1 MRRPTRTEGAMVP
14 HFTLAMVAL
23 TALGVGAVA
32 WDKTPGLTELG
43 YWAAATGVVGV
54 VTAGL
59 LFWRLMHG
67 ALIAAPLWVLLA
79 GAIGLRVGAP
89 GGAAGWVIAGGVL
102 LLVTLGLVAVN
113 RPVGAGLSL
122 ALWLGYAGFVLRALP
137 DTVEVSARWWQL
149 LAAAVV
155 VLIGTAGFTLRS
167 RSSSRGLLRRLGRA
181 GRVTDGLAS
190 AWDVHRNASARML
203 RRKAR
208 QVRPSLAQVP
218 AWKRRFVPLTQLGTT
233 VATVGW
239 VKVRSSA
246 EDHTLTVAGPRA
258 GKTGLVMG
266 HLLDAPGAAIV
277 TSTKTDVLDIT
288 RGLRGQR
295 GPVWVFDPDGLTE
308 DGSTI
313 TFDPLTGCTDPSVAM
328 DRASDLLDGVGAK
341 SDDAEHWLNLARQA
355 LTALMHAAALGG
367 YTMAD
372 VQRWVAHPDT
382 GKDDVLWELRVADAV
397 GFEQQAT
404 QFFMNNERTRSSIST
419 TIMPALSWLSV
430 PAAAAA
436 AAPGGVAFDVA
447 RLLAETGTV
456 YLLGAEDKKTAPL
469 VTALTAH
476 IARQARAI
484 AVRSTGRRLEPQL
497 TMVLD
502 EAALICLI
510 PLDRW
515 TGDFGSRGITLHIVA
530 QSRAQLRERFGE
542 AATGSLM
549 TNVSTKVVL
558 AGTSDDDDLQFWS
571 TLCGERLE
579 QTATKDRTTGGV
591 TISDRHVPVLTPGQI
606 AQLRAGQALIITR
619 GMPPAIGRIKMAW
632 KRSDLRRER
641 FHNRPT
647 VQWTSRQLAASEQWA
662 GARLIVGCAW
672 LRDAAITSAVA
683 VTDQMTTARQRL
695 TAPVVRRTTARLD
708 AAVAWL
714 EANDP
719 ARELLARVRLA
730 GAMRTARA
738 ALAARSELTQ
748 FTGDS
753 EARPQDRLPARA
765 GAGAGTDEE
774 GRS

>member
-1 MRRPTRTEGAMVP
+1 MMRRPTRTEGVMVP
-14 HFTLAMVAL
+14 RFTAAMMLL
-23 TALGVGAVA
+23 TATGVGAVV
-32 WDKTPGLTELG
+32 WDRTPALTEAG
-43 YWAAATGVVGV
+43 YWAAATGVVGL

-59 LFWRLMHG
+59 LFWRLLQG

-79 GAIGLRVGAP
+79 GAAGLRAGVP
-89 GGAAGWVIAGGVL
+89 GDAAGWAFAAGVL
-102 LLVTLGLVAVN
+102 MLVTLVLVAVN
-113 RPVGAGLSL
+113 RPVGGGLAF
-122 ALWLGYAGFVLRALP
+122 ALWLGYAAFGLRALP
-137 DTVEVSARWWQL
+137 DSVAAASAWWQPL
-149 LAAAVV
+149 AAAAVV
-155 VLIGTAGFTLRS
+155 LLATSGFTLRS

-190 AWDVHRNASARML
+190 GWDVRRVSSARML
-203 RRKAR
+203 RKKAKIIR
-208 QVRPSLAQVP
+208 HSLAEVP
-218 AWKRRFVPLTQLGTT
+218 AWRRRFVPLTQIGAT

-258 GKTGLVMG
+258 GKTGLMMN
-266 HLLDAPGAAIV
+266 HLLDAPGAVIA
-277 TSTKTDVLDIT
+277 TSTKTDILDIT
-288 RGLRGQR
+288 RTQRAKR
-295 GPVWVFDPDGLTE
+295 GPVWVFDPDGLTAE
-308 DGSTI
+308 GSTI
-313 TFDPLTGCTDPSVAM
+313 TFDPLTGCTDPGVVM

-372 VQRWVAHPDT
+372 VQRWIAHPDDQA
-382 GKDDVLWELRVADAV
+382 KSDVLWELRVANAA

-404 QFFMNNERTRSSIST
+404 QFFTNNERTRSSIST

-430 PAAAAA
+430 PTAAAA
-436 AAPGGVAFDVA
+436 AAPGGVPFDVE

-476 IARQARAI
+476 IARQAKAL
-484 AVRSTGRRLEPQL
+484 AVRTPGRRLDPQL

-515 TGDFGSRGITLHIVA
+515 TGDFGSRGITLHISA
-530 QSRAQLRERFGE
+530 QSRAQLRDRFGE
-542 AATGSLM
+542 AATGALL
-549 TNVSTKVVL
+549 TNVTTKIVL

-579 QTATKDRTTGGV
+579 QVATRDRTTGGV
-591 TISDRHVPVLTPGQI
+591 SISDRRVPVLTPGQV

-619 GMPPAIGRIKMAW
+619 GMPPAIGRVKMAW
-632 KRSDLRRER
+632 NRRDLRLER

-647 VQWTSRQLAASEQWA
+647 VQWTRRQLAALENRA
-662 GARLIVGCAW
+662 GARL
-672 LRDAAITSAVA
+672 L
-683 VTDQMTTARQRL
+683 TD
-695 TAPVVRRTTARLD
+695 TARLRD
-708 AAVAWL
+708 QLIAASGRASTIRRRATGAVVWRAADRLHAALTWL

-719 ARELLARVRLA
+719 ARELVARLRLA
-730 GAMRTARA
+730 GAMRKARTG
-738 ALAARSELTQ
+738 LAARPE
-748 FTGDS
+748 
-753 EARPQDRLPARA
+753 RPVDRQVR
-765 GAGAGTDEE
+765 
-774 GRS
+774 R

>member
-1 MRRPTRTEGAMVP
+1 MRRPTKTEGVLVP
-14 HFTLAMVAL
+14 RFTLAMVAL
-23 TALGVGAVA
+23 VALGVGAVA
-32 WDKTPGLTELG
+32 WDRTPGLSELG
-43 YWAAATGVVGV
+43 YWAAATGAVGL

-79 GAIGLRVGAP
+79 GAIGLRLSAP
-89 GGAAGWVIAGGVL
+89 GGAAGWVIAAGVL

-113 RPVGAGLSL
+113 RPVGGGLAAAWWLAYAGL
-122 ALWLGYAGFVLRALP
+122 VLRALP
-137 DTVEVSARWWQL
+137 DSVQASQRWWLLL
-149 LAAAVV
+149 LAATVA
-155 VLIGTAGFTLRS
+155 LIATAGLTLRS

-203 RRKAR
+203 RRKAK
-208 QVRPSLAQVP
+208 QVRPSLAEVP
-218 AWKRRFVPLTQLGTT
+218 AWKRRFVPLTELGTT

-288 RGLRGQR
+288 RNLRDRR

-313 TFDPLTGCTDPSVAM
+313 TFDPLVGCTDPAVAM
-328 DRASDLLDGVGAK
+328 DRASDLLDGIGAT
-341 SDDAEHWLNLARQA
+341 SADAEHWLNLARQA

-372 VQRWVAHPDT
+372 VQAWVAHPDT
-382 GKDDVLWELRVADAV
+382 GKDDVLWELRVANAV
-397 GFEQQAT
+397 GFEQQAM
-404 QFFMNNERTRSSIST
+404 QFFTNNDRTRSSIST

-430 PAAAAA
+430 PTAAAA
-436 AAPGGVAFDVA
+436 AAPGGVPFDVA
-447 RLLAETGTV
+447 RLLEETGTV

-476 IARQARAI
+476 IARSARAI
-484 AVRSTGRRLEPQL
+484 AVRRKGRRLEPQL

-515 TGDFGSRGITLHIVA
+515 SGDFGSRGITLHIVA

-549 TNVSTKVVL
+549 TNVTTKIVL

-591 TISDRHVPVLTPGQI
+591 SISDRHVPVLTPGQI

-619 GMPPAIGRIKMAW
+619 GMPPAIGRVKMAW

-641 FHNRPT
+641 FHNRPA
-647 VQWTSRQLAASEQWA
+647 VQWTGRHLAALENRA
-662 GARLIVGCAW
+662 GARLVGGCAW
-672 LRDAAITSAVA
+672 LRDHALTGAERIEAATRRVTRRVSA
-683 VTDQMTTARQRL
+683 L
-695 TAPVVRRTTARLD
+695 LVRRIG
-708 AAVAWL
+708 AALTWL

-719 ARELLARVRLA
+719 ARELLARLRLA
-730 GAMRTARA
+730 GAMRKARA
-738 ALAARSELTQ
+738 RIA
-748 FTGDS
+748 
-753 EARPQDRLPARA
+753 ARA
-765 GAGAGTDEE
+765 GRPVDREV
-774 GRS
+774 RR

>member
-1 MRRPTRTEGAMVP
+1 MIVP
-14 HFTLAMVAL
+14 RFTATMALLSVGGIFAGVSGRSPVLAEVGYWVA
-23 TALGVGAVA
+23 ALGVV
-32 WDKTPGLTELG
+32 GL
-43 YWAAATGVVGV
+43 

-79 GAIGLRVGAP
+79 GAAGLRLHAP
-89 GGAAGWVIAGGVL
+89 GGAAGWVVAAGAL
-102 LLVTLGLVAVN
+102 LLVTFALVAVN
-113 RPVGAGLSL
+113 GPVGGGIALTAWLTYAGLL
-122 ALWLGYAGFVLRALP
+122 LHALP
-137 DTVEVSARWWQL
+137 PTVQASGHWWQL
-149 LAAAVV
+149 LVAAGL
-155 VLIGTAGFTLRS
+155 VLAGTVGFTLRS

-190 AWDVHRNASARML
+190 GWDVRRVSSARML
-203 RRKAR
+203 RKKAKI
-208 QVRPSLAQVP
+208 VRPSLAEVP
-218 AWKRRFVPLTQLGTT
+218 AWKRRFVPLTQIGVT

-258 GKTGLVMG
+258 GKTGLMMN
-266 HLLDAPGAAIV
+266 HLLDAPGAVIA
-277 TSTKTDVLDIT
+277 TSTKTDILDVT
-288 RGLRGQR
+288 RTQRANR
-295 GPVWVFDPDGLTE
+295 GPVWVFDPDGLTG

-313 TFDPLTGCTDPSVAM
+313 TFDPLMGCTDPGVVM
-328 DRASDLLDGVGAK
+328 DRASDLLDGVGTK
-341 SDDAEHWLNLARQA
+341 SDDAEHWMNMARQA

-372 VQRWVAHPDT
+372 VQRWIAHPDEQA
-382 GKDDVLWELRVADAV
+382 KSDVLWELRVANAT
-397 GFEQQAT
+397 GFEQQAM
-404 QFFMNNERTRSSIST
+404 QFFTNNERTRSSIST

-436 AAPGGVAFDVA
+436 AAAGGVPFDVQ

-476 IARQARAI
+476 IARQAKTL
-484 AVRSTGRRLEPQL
+484 AVRTPGRRLDPQL

-515 TGDFGSRGITLHIVA
+515 TGDFGSRGITLHISA
-530 QSRAQLRERFGE
+530 QSRAQLRDRFGE
-542 AATGSLM
+542 AATGALL
-549 TNVSTKVVL
+549 TNVTTKVVL

-579 QTATKDRTTGGV
+579 QVATRDRTTGGV
-591 TISDRHVPVLTPGQI
+591 SISDRRVPVLTPGQV

-619 GMPPAIGRIKMAW
+619 GMPPAIGRVKMAW
-632 KRSDLRRER
+632 NRRDLRLER
-641 FHNRPT
+641 FHNRRT
-647 VQWTSRQLAASEQWA
+647 IRWTSHQLAALEN
-662 GARLIVGCAW
+662 RLGGRLLGDAAW
-672 LRDAAITSAVA
+672 LRDQLLAGIDRAG
-683 VTDQMTTARQRL
+683 DARQRL
-695 TAPVVRRTTARLD
+695 TAPVVRRVTARLD
-708 AAVAWL
+708 GAVTWL

-738 ALAARSELTQ
+738 ALADRNQRTSNTADT
-748 FTGDS
+748 
-753 EARPQDRLPARA
+753 EARPQDQPLDRDVAV
-765 GAGAGTDEE
+765 GGTDQ
-774 GRS
+774 GDRS

>member
-1 MRRPTRTEGAMVP
+1 MPRFTALMVTLTAAGIAALGWGRTP
-14 HFTLAMVAL
+14 AL
-23 TALGVGAVA
+23 TEA
-32 WDKTPGLTELG
+32 G
-43 YWAAATGVVGV
+43 YWATAIGVVGL
-54 VTAGL
+54 VTSGL

-67 ALIAAPLWVLLA
+67 VLIAAPLWVLLA
-79 GAIGLRVGAP
+79 GVVALRLHAP
-89 GGAAGWVIAGGVL
+89 GGAAGWTIGAGVL
-102 LLVTLGLVAVN
+102 LLVTLGMVAVN
-113 RPVGAGLSL
+113 RPVGG
-122 ALWLGYAGFVLRALP
+122 G
-137 DTVEVSARWWQL
+137 
-149 LAAAVV
+149 LAAAVWLTYAGLLLHALPGSVQASQRWWLLLLAATV
-155 VLIGTAGFTLRS
+155 VLFATAGFALRS

-208 QVRPSLAQVP
+208 QVRPSLASVP
-218 AWKRRFVPLTQLGTT
+218 AWRRRFVPLTELGTT

-239 VKVRSSA
+239 VRVRSSA

-288 RGLRGQR
+288 RTLRGRR
-295 GPVWVFDPDGLTE
+295 GPVWVFDPDGLTS

-313 TFDPLTGCTDPSVAM
+313 TFDPLIGCSDPSVAM

-355 LTALMHAAALGG
+355 LTALMHAAALGR

-372 VQRWVAHPDT
+372 VQRWVAHPDS
-382 GKDDVLWELRVADAV
+382 GKDDVLWELRVANAV
-397 GFEQQAT
+397 GFEQQAM
-404 QFFMNNERTRSSIST
+404 QFFDNNERTRSSIST

-436 AAPGGVAFDVA
+436 AAPGGVAFDVE
-447 RLLAETGTV
+447 RLLTETGTV

-476 IARQARAI
+476 IARSARAI
-484 AVRSTGRRLEPQL
+484 AVKSRGRRLEPQL

-549 TNVSTKVVL
+549 TNVTTKIVL
-558 AGTSDDDDLQFWS
+558 AGTADDDDLQFWS

-591 TISDRHVPVLTPGQI
+591 SISDRHVPVLTPGQI

-619 GMPPAIGRIKMAW
+619 GMPPAIGRVKMAW

-641 FHNRPT
+641 FHNRPA
-647 VQWTSRQLAASEQWA
+647 VQWTSGQLAALENRT
-662 GARLIVGCAW
+662 GARLLVDAAW
-672 LRDAAITSAVA
+672 LRDQLLATLERAATSRRRVTAGVVQRLARGLDVA
-683 VTDQMTTARQRL
+683 VT
-695 TAPVVRRTTARLD
+695 
-708 AAVAWL
+708 WL
-714 EANDP
+714 EATDP
-719 ARELLARVRLA
+719 ARELIARLRLA
-730 GAMRTARA
+730 GAMRKARS
-738 ALAARSELTQ
+738 ALASRDTTRTAPRELVGRQ
-748 FTGDS
+748 D
-753 EARPQDRLPARA
+753 EADRREANR
-765 GAGAGTDEE
+765 
-774 GRS
+774 

>member
-1 MRRPTRTEGAMVP
+1 MVP
-14 HFTLAMVAL
+14 HFTLAMVAV
-23 TALGVGAVA
+23 TALGIGAVA

-43 YWAAATGVVGV
+43 YWTAATGVVGL

-67 ALIAAPLWVLLA
+67 AAIAAPLWVLLA
-79 GAIGLRVGAP
+79 GAVGLRIGAP
-89 GGAAGWVIAGGVL
+89 GNGAGWVIAGGVL

-113 RPVGAGLSL
+113 RPVGGGLAF
-122 ALWLGYAGFVLRALP
+122 ALWLGFAGFLLHALP
-137 DTVEVSARWWQL
+137 GTVQASQHWWQL
-149 LAAAVV
+149 LVAAGV
-155 VLIGTAGFTLRS
+155 VLFATAGFTLRS

-190 AWDVHRNASARML
+190 GWDVRRVSSARML
-203 RRKAR
+203 RKKAKI
-208 QVRPSLAQVP
+208 VRPSLGEVP
-218 AWKRRFVPLTQLGTT
+218 AWKRRFVPLTQIGAT

-258 GKTGLVMG
+258 GKTGLMMN
-266 HLLDAPGAAIV
+266 HLLDAPGAVIA
-277 TSTKTDVLDIT
+277 TSTKTDILDIT
-288 RGLRGQR
+288 RGQRAKR
-295 GPVWVFDPDGLTE
+295 GPVWVFDPDGLTD

-313 TFDPLTGCTDPSVAM
+313 TFDPLTGCTDPGVVM

-372 VQRWVAHPDT
+372 VQRWIAHPDDQA
-382 GKDDVLWELRVADAV
+382 KSDALWELRVANAT
-397 GFEQQAT
+397 GFEQQAM
-404 QFFMNNERTRSSIST
+404 QFFTNNERTRSSIST

-430 PAAAAA
+430 PTAAAA
-436 AAPGGVAFDVA
+436 AAPRGVPFDVE

-476 IARQARAI
+476 IARQAKTL
-484 AVRSTGRRLEPQL
+484 AVRTPGRRLDPQL

-515 TGDFGSRGITLHIVA
+515 TGDFGSRGITLHISA
-530 QSRAQLRERFGE
+530 QSRAQLRDRFGE
-542 AATGSLM
+542 AATGALL
-549 TNVSTKVVL
+549 TNVTTKVVL

-579 QTATKDRTTGGV
+579 QVATRDRTTGGV
-591 TISDRHVPVLTPGQI
+591 SISDRRVPVLTPGQV
-606 AQLRAGQALIITR
+606 AQLRTGQALIITR
-619 GMPPAIGRIKMAW
+619 GMPPAIGRVKMAW
-632 KRSDLRRER
+632 NRRDLRMER
-641 FHNRPT
+641 FHNRRS
-647 VQWTSRQLAASEQWA
+647 VQWTRRQLTVLENRIGGRLLTDTAWVRDQLLA
-662 GARLIVGCAW
+662 GIDRATA
-672 LRDAAITSAVA
+672 
-683 VTDQMTTARQRL
+683 ARQRL
-695 TAPVVRRTTARLD
+695 TAPVVRQIAGTCAARLD
-708 AAVAWL
+708 AALTWL

-719 ARELLARVRLA
+719 ARELVARVRLA
-730 GAMRTARA
+730 GAMRAARA
-738 ALAARSELTQ
+738 ALAAHAETTQ
-748 FTGDS
+748 LAARPGD
-753 EARPQDRLPARA
+753 RPQDRPRELSGVAARS
-765 GAGAGTDEE
+765 GE
-774 GRS
+774 GSRS

>member
-1 MRRPTRTEGAMVP
+1 MRRPTRTEGVLVP
-14 HFTLAMVAL
+14 RFTMAMVAL
-23 TALGVGAVA
+23 TGGGVAAVA
-32 WDKTPGLTELG
+32 WDKTPGLVEAG
-43 YWAAATGVVGV
+43 YWAAAAGAVGL

-79 GAIGLRVGAP
+79 GAIGFRFSAP
-89 GGAAGWVIAGGVL
+89 GGAAGWVIAAGVL
-102 LLVTLGLVAVN
+102 MAVTLGLVAVN
-113 RPVGAGLSL
+113 RPVGCGLAV

-137 DTVEVSARWWQL
+137 ESMEASGRWWVLL
-149 LAAAVV
+149 LAATV
-155 VLIGTAGFTLRS
+155 VLLATAGFTLRS

-190 AWDVHRNASARML
+190 AWDVHRTASARML
-203 RRKAR
+203 RRKAK
-208 QVRPSLAQVP
+208 QVRPSLAEVP
-218 AWKRRFVPLTQLGTT
+218 VWKRRFVPLTELGTT

-277 TSTKTDVLDIT
+277 TSTKTDVLDVT
-288 RGLRGQR
+288 RNLRSRR

-313 TFDPLTGCTDPSVAM
+313 TFDPLAGCSDRAVAM

-367 YTMAD
+367 YTMSD
-372 VQRWVAHPDT
+372 VQRWVAHPD
-382 GKDDVLWELRVADAV
+382 KQAAADVDYELRAVGAV
-397 GFEQQAT
+397 GFEQQAK
-404 QFFMNNERTRSSIST
+404 QFFNNNDRTRSSIST

-436 AAPGGVAFDVA
+436 AAPGGPGFDVA

-476 IARQARAI
+476 IARSARAI
-484 AVRSTGRRLEPQL
+484 AVKTPGRRLEPQL

-510 PLDRW
+510 PLDEW

-530 QSRAQLRERFGE
+530 QSRAQLRDRFGE

-549 TNVSTKVVL
+549 TNVTTKVVL

-571 TLCGERLE
+571 TLCGSRLE

-591 TISDRHVPVLTPGQI
+591 SISDRHVPVLTPGQI

-619 GMPPAIGRIKMAW
+619 GMPPAIGRVQMAW
-632 KRSDLRRER
+632 NRRDLRRER
-641 FHNRPT
+641 FHNRPA
-647 VQWTSRQLAASEQWA
+647 VQWTSRNAARVEEWV
-662 GARLIVGCAW
+662 GARLIGGCVW
-672 LRDAAITSAVA
+672 LRDHALTGSAHLDTATRRVA
-683 VTDQMTTARQRL
+683 HRVL
-695 TAPVVRRTTARLD
+695 APVVRRVVAGVD
-708 AAVAWL
+708 ATVTWL
-714 EANDP
+714 EATDP
-719 ARELLARVRLA
+719 ARELLARLRLA
-730 GAMRTARA
+730 GAMRKARA
-738 ALAARSELTQ
+738 ALAARDTDRPRELVAPDRDND
-748 FTGDS
+748 GS
-753 EARPQDRLPARA
+753 RP
-765 GAGAGTDEE
+765 
-774 GRS
+774 